1 MPTPDEV
8 FAELKTMLELD
19 GGDVTRLVALQ
30 PVFVRHGQRITDD
43 FYARLGDN
51 PTTAALIEGRVEA
64 LKATHRVWML
74 ELFGGQYGAEYLQ
87 RRLRIGMAH
96 VRIGL
101 SPMYVE
107 AVMHHIRAAGE
118 RVIHDTFTDGAEAS
132 AHVISLFKILDIDL
146 ALINLAYNEARLDL
160 VSTQTGMKRALI
172 ENLIKQGGKK
182 GR

>member
-1 MPTPDEV
+1 MPTPEDV
-8 FAELKTMLELD
+8 FAELKSMLEFD
-19 GGDVTRLVALQ
+19 GADITRLVALL

-43 FYARLGDN
+43 FYARLGEN

-74 ELFGGQYGAEYLQ
+74 ELFGGEYGAEYLQ

-96 VRIGL
+96 VRVGL
-101 SPMYVE
+101 PPMYVE
-107 AVMHHIRAAGE
+107 AVMHHVRAAGE
-118 RVIHDTFTDGAEAS
+118 RVIQDTITDSDDAS
-132 AHVISLFKILDIDL
+132 AHVASLYKILDIDL

-160 VSTQTGMKRALI
+160 VSTQTGMKRTLI

-182 GR
+182 AR

>member
-1 MPTPDEV
+1 MPTPEEV
-8 FAELKTMLELD
+8 FAELKSLLELD
-19 GGDVTRLVALQ
+19 GADISRLVSLQ

-43 FYARLGDN
+43 FYTRLGEN

-74 ELFGGQYGAEYLQ
+74 ELFGGQYGEEYLQ

-96 VRIGL
+96 VRVGL
-101 SPMYVE
+101 PPMYVE
-107 AVMHHIRAAGE
+107 AVMHHVRAAGE
-118 RVIHDTFTDGAEAS
+118 RVIHDTFADPAEAT
-132 AHVISLFKILDIDL
+132 ANVTSLYKILDIDL